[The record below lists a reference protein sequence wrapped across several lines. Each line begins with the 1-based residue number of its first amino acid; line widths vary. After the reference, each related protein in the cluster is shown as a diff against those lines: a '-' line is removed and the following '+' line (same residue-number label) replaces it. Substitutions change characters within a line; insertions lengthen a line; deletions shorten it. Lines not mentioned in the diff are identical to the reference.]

1 MKIGL
6 LIPSTSNG
14 RNEWKTYKDTYLYN
28 STLKTFLLTYDQEHE
43 YIFYI
48 GVCGVVDFV
57 HHNIDTQYDKNMNI
71 KDVSKIKNG
80 DLKKKSN
87 FNDDEEMSD
96 HTLHSHHVEYIS
108 HRVTTIETCRRKEC
122 CQA

>member
-1 MKIGL
+1 MFVLLVVIDEKYQHNENMMLYVEKKI
-6 LIPSTSNG
+6 N
-14 RNEWKTYKDTYLYN
+14 
-28 STLKTFLLTYDQEHE
+28 

-57 HHNIDTQYDKNMNI
+57 HHNIDTQNDKNMSI
-71 KDVSKIKNG
+71 KNVSKIKNG
-80 DLKKKSN
+80 DFKKKSN

-96 HTLHSHHVEYIS
+96 HTLHSHHIEYIS